1 MRTESLLTFEPEA
14 WIAFSMAGI
23 SAFTW
28 KVIKVINCVQ
38 KALEREEYQHSPKKA
53 IYWAEYWKHLHSLP
67 TTFGFY
73 FVILKDC
80 LLINERCVSMVLYQ
94 IYLIK
99 LHVYIYI
106 QCIYNV
112 YIMYIM
118 YIVYYTFI
126 YLEIFYLAT
135 CPDHTKSLCLIKET
149 WFHF

>member
-38 KALEREEYQHSPKKA
+38 KGLSKGHNFS
-53 IYWAEYWKHLHSLP
+53 
-67 TTFGFY
+67 GF
-73 FVILKDC
+73 FA
-80 LLINERCVSMVLYQ
+80 
-94 IYLIK
+94 
-99 LHVYIYI
+99 
-106 QCIYNV
+106 YNV
-112 YIMYIM
+112 YNV

-135 CPDHTKSLCLIKET
+135 CPDHTKSLCLIKEK
-149 WFHF
+149 